1 MNFINKN
8 SGVVAV
14 IALII
19 AIVAIFVA
27 VNKPVVVNV
36 ASQQAAPSFGGVTN
50 YDELTLQETKSA
62 TTSLEI
68 YGGTGDTTHGGCIE
82 LNATSTNTKLNLRF
96 SPLGATSTF
105 NGTVYFAYGTC
116 E

>member
-36 ASQQAAPSFGGVTN
+36 ASQQATPSFGGVTN
-50 YDELTLQETKSA
+50 YDELTLQDTG
-62 TTSLEI
+62 TTTLKI
-68 YGGTGDTTHGGCIE
+68 LGGTATQGGCIE
-82 LNATSTNTKLNLRF
+82 INATSSATKANLRLF
-96 SPLGATSTF
+96 TSGTSTF
-105 NGTVYFAYGTC
+105 SGVVAWNFGAC